1 MCGKNHETKIYHDKK
16 HINTFFILITYT
28 YIYRHIAKMVQS
40 KLHQNIQYVESHAL
54 DEGDLGH
61 ESAQYEFDLFPGKVY
76 VIAIGKQRDDYSHY
90 NVFYFPIYLIGP
102 GDRIKAKIGVF
113 EVDAKKVLN
122 VFDDDDDLDLDR
134 LEDPLLFQNI
144 TEEFVE
150 KYGLSVEKH
159 DSDSEDETK
168 VESENSPDDNQ
179 SGDKDKAEEKAED
192 EDEDATMFS
201 LQKDSDS
208 KASTKPNKEH
218 DSETKNY
225 LTRDDIFIKED
236 SLPSQITYP
245 AETEEDAKKF
255 VSEYK
260 ETQSTTDNWIQ
271 QFMKNKQYEIL
282 RNEGG
287 GDCFFATIRDA
298 YSQIGY
304 NTTVDKLRKFL
315 SQEATQDLMEQYE
328 ILYKNYIKEIE
339 YLESQM
345 AKSKTMM
352 NGLKKQSKKAS
363 SKEGQQEIVNEAKN
377 LQNEY
382 EDFKTKITTTKDLLQ
397 EVQFMKSIETLDQF
411 KQYIQTSEFWADTW
425 VISTLERLLNIKV
438 IVLEKSE
445 DVNASLLCGQKN
457 DTDDM
462 YANYDPQYYMIVS
475 KTDEHYELVAY
486 RKKKMMIF
494 PEVPYAIKF
503 KIVEK
508 CMEKNAGIY
517 ATLPAFKQFQ
527 MDMGRQPISAAK
539 EDAPMPQEE
548 EGLYNKEVVFQFYER
563 SSNKK
568 PGRGSGEQITTQ
580 KEKGKKLKVSERDM
594 DFSKLAKIEDWRQKL
609 SDTWTKASFT
619 VDQHKWSSVSH
630 YLMALPFAQDYPDIF
645 KEFSLDSN
653 SVLSKDLEKAEES
666 IQKKK
671 KNEVGKHYEVYQ
683 SLSEIPDDVKREERK
698 KALRAKFMSGDMT
711 TLLHETKDA
720 KLVLYKHRQE
730 PEVDVDLMMLRK
742 EIQAL

>member
-1 MCGKNHETKIYHDKK
+1 
-16 HINTFFILITYT
+16 
-28 YIYRHIAKMVQS
+28 MVQS

-150 KYGLSVEKH
+150 KYGLSVEDHDH
-159 DSDSEDETK
+159 DSDTENNETK
-168 VESENSPDDNQ
+168 ESKNDNQ
-179 SGDKDKAEEKAED
+179 TDNGNGDASGDVPGDENEE

-201 LQKDSDS
+201 LQKDSDP
-208 KASTKPNKEH
+208 KPNKEH
-218 DSETKNY
+218 DSETKDY

-245 AETEEDAKKF
+245 AETEDDAKKF

-382 EDFKTKITTTKDLLQ
+382 EDFKGKITTTKDLLQ

-411 KQYIQTSEFWADTW
+411 KRYIQTSDFWADTW
-425 VISTLERLLNIKV
+425 VISTLERLLNVKV

-445 DVNASLLCGQKN
+445 DTNATVLCGQKN

-462 YANYDPQYYMIVS
+462 YANYDPQYYIMVS
-475 KTDEHYELVAY
+475 KTDEHYELVSY
-486 RKKKMMIF
+486 RKKKMMTF

-517 ATLPAFKQFQ
+517 ASLPAFKQFQ
-527 MDMGRQPISAAK
+527 MDMGRQPISVAK
-539 EDAPMPQEE
+539 DDAPMPQEE

-671 KNEVGKHYEVYQ
+671 KNEVGKHYEVHQ

-698 KALRAKFMSGDMT
+698 KALRAKFMAGDMT
-711 TLLHETKDA
+711 TLLLETKDA

-742 EIQAL
+742 EINDL

>member
-1 MCGKNHETKIYHDKK
+1 
-16 HINTFFILITYT
+16 
-28 YIYRHIAKMVQS
+28 MVQS

-134 LEDPLLFQNI
+134 LEEPLLFQNI

-150 KYGLSVEKH
+150 KYGLSIEDHDH
-159 DSDSEDETK
+159 DSDSENNETK
-168 VESENSPDDNQ
+168 ESKNDNQ
-179 SGDKDKAEEKAED
+179 TDNGNGDVPGDVPGDED

-201 LQKDSDS
+201 LQKDSDP
-208 KASTKPNKEH
+208 KPNKEH
-218 DSETKNY
+218 DSETKDY

-352 NGLKKQSKKAS
+352 NGLKKQSKNLE
-363 SKEGQQEIVNEAKN
+363 SKMKKSGLGKKI
-377 LQNEY
+377 EY
-382 EDFKTKITTTKDLLQ
+382 KKPLL
-397 EVQFMKSIETLDQF
+397 KHPL
-411 KQYIQTSEFWADTW
+411 
-425 VISTLERLLNIKV
+425 
-438 IVLEKSE
+438 
-445 DVNASLLCGQKN
+445 
-457 DTDDM
+457 
-462 YANYDPQYYMIVS
+462 
-475 KTDEHYELVAY
+475 KTD
-486 RKKKMMIF
+486 
-494 PEVPYAIKF
+494 
-503 KIVEK
+503 
-508 CMEKNAGIY
+508 
-517 ATLPAFKQFQ
+517 T
-527 MDMGRQPISAAK
+527 
-539 EDAPMPQEE
+539 
-548 EGLYNKEVVFQFYER
+548 
-563 SSNKK
+563 
-568 PGRGSGEQITTQ
+568 
-580 KEKGKKLKVSERDM
+580 
-594 DFSKLAKIEDWRQKL
+594 
-609 SDTWTKASFT
+609 
-619 VDQHKWSSVSH
+619 
-630 YLMALPFAQDYPDIF
+630 
-645 KEFSLDSN
+645 
-653 SVLSKDLEKAEES
+653 
-666 IQKKK
+666 
-671 KNEVGKHYEVYQ
+671 
-683 SLSEIPDDVKREERK
+683 
-698 KALRAKFMSGDMT
+698 
-711 TLLHETKDA
+711 
-720 KLVLYKHRQE
+720 
-730 PEVDVDLMMLRK
+730 
-742 EIQAL
+742 

>member
-1 MCGKNHETKIYHDKK
+1 
-16 HINTFFILITYT
+16 
-28 YIYRHIAKMVQS
+28 MVQS

-150 KYGLSVEKH
+150 KYGLSIEDHDH
-159 DSDSEDETK
+159 DSDTENNETK
-168 VESENSPDDNQ
+168 ESKNDNQ
-179 SGDKDKAEEKAED
+179 TDNGNGDASGDVPGDED

-201 LQKDSDS
+201 LQKDSDP
-208 KASTKPNKEH
+208 KPNKEH
-218 DSETKNY
+218 DSETKDY

-304 NTTVDKLRKFL
+304 NTTVDKLRTFL

-382 EDFKTKITTTKDLLQ
+382 EDFKGKITTTKDLLQ

-411 KQYIQTSEFWADTW
+411 KRYIQTSDFWADTW
-425 VISTLERLLNIKV
+425 VISTLERLLNVKV

-445 DVNASLLCGQKN
+445 DTNATVLCGQKN

-462 YANYDPQYYMIVS
+462 YANYDPQYYIMVS
-475 KTDEHYELVAY
+475 KTDEHYELVSY
-486 RKKKMMIF
+486 RKKKMMTF

-517 ATLPAFKQFQ
+517 ASLPAFKQFQ
-527 MDMGRQPISAAK
+527 MDMGRQPISVAK
-539 EDAPMPQEE
+539 DDAHMPQEE

-671 KNEVGKHYEVYQ
+671 KNEVGKHYEVHQ

-711 TLLHETKDA
+711 TLLLETKDA

-742 EIQAL
+742 EINDL